1 MKRGV
6 TIKGSGSGVVLV
18 LDPDMGFDELKGE
31 LGKKISSSS
40 DFFRNSSFPIR
51 VRGRELSEQEQQ
63 ELLDIVRKSA
73 RVNISELIFEPPVS
87 PKKLTAEEVFSEDT
101 YTEED
106 EDDRQTFGDTEELSQ
121 ADRAILR
128 ELEKHLTGDFA
139 ILHTGP
145 VKNGEIIRS
154 DYSLVIMGDVR
165 TGGLVEATGS
175 VYVLGSLYGDVI
187 AGSDGNR
194 SAIVMSGNLKP
205 RSLSIGSLSGYHVP
219 SRARK
224 LPFGKKR
231 LMEVACVKNGEI
243 VRMPYGDFIK
253 ENLLF

>member
-1 MKRGV
+1 M
-6 TIKGSGSGVVLV
+6 
-18 LDPDMGFDELKGE
+18 
-31 LGKKISSSS
+31 
-40 DFFRNSSFPIR
+40 
-51 VRGRELSEQEQQ
+51 
-63 ELLDIVRKSA
+63 
-73 RVNISELIFEPPVS
+73 
-87 PKKLTAEEVFSEDT
+87 
-101 YTEED
+101 
-106 EDDRQTFGDTEELSQ
+106 SQ

-175 VYVLGSLYGDVI
+175 VYVLGSLYGDVV

-224 LPFGKKR
+224 SRRDLSGTT
-231 LMEVACVKNGEI
+231 
-243 VRMPYGDFIK
+243 GDHRYYRW
-253 ENLLF
+253 ETSSTDGSAESHQNTLLR